1 MLRQLKNP
9 KDTFGV
15 SRLIPAG
22 VFYVNLSGTYESRK
36 NRKDVLLE
44 KEEASRAAYC
54 HEGFLNA
61 DQLSK
66 LDNRGVNK
74 GDQFKYSLTKSGAI
88 HKLCRSAL
96 SQSAFEDML
105 NAAESI
111 LRELGTRVY
120 AGDVRID
127 PYKHGKDIACGKCT
141 YQSICRIDPW
151 THVYRSLSE
160 KEASEDDSE

>member
-1 MLRQLKNP
+1 
-9 KDTFGV
+9 
-15 SRLIPAG
+15 
-22 VFYVNLSGTYESRK
+22 
-36 NRKDVLLE
+36 
-44 KEEASRAAYC
+44 
-54 HEGFLNA
+54 
-61 DQLSK
+61 
-66 LDNRGVNK
+66 
-74 GDQFKYSLTKSGAI
+74 
-88 HKLCRSAL
+88 
-96 SQSAFEDML
+96 ML